1 VRTGGWI
8 AVLSLLVAAG
18 GAACTGGGGDAGPTD
33 STDLTGLSRA
43 LANVG
48 DTAKTRTRV
57 DYGDFDAMREAT
69 GGLFFNQRY
78 ARIAGHGAKR
88 VLANPNP
95 ATRSELDPAGFDP
108 SQAQQAIYA
117 GGDDGTGLLLGGFI
131 LADVETKLAGL
142 KARKESGESSEGTTV
157 WSLTGA
163 NLGKTWNRKLAA
175 LSTSDTGIGYARS
188 KRELAPVSSP
198 GEQSL
203 AADESFQAIAGCLG
217 DDITAA
223 TIYSPA
229 KRMTGV
235 VRYAAGVQARDPKR
249 VTEVFCV
256 VTSSEQARNR
266 VAAET
271 RDALARLTRTRDV
284 EVSGGGTLV
293 KATGRP
299 LAADT
304 PPGAYLAYFGGKS
317 APPML
322 LP

>member
-1 VRTGGWI
+1 MRTGGWI
-8 AVLSLLVAAG
+8 VVLSLLVAAG
-18 GAACTGGGGDAGPTD
+18 AAACTGDGGDETPR
-33 STDLTGLSRA
+33 TGLSRA
-43 LANVG
+43 LAGVG

-57 DYGDFDAMREAT
+57 EYGDFDAMREAT
-69 GGLFFNQRY
+69 GGLFFNRRY

-88 VLANPNP
+88 VLPNPNP
-95 ATRSELDPAGFDP
+95 MTRTELDPAGFDP

-117 GGDDGTGLLLGGFI
+117 GGDDGAGLLLGGFV
-131 LADVETKLAGL
+131 LADVETKLTGL
-142 KARKESGESSEGTTV
+142 KATKESGEDSTV

-163 NLGKTWNRKLAA
+163 NVGKTWNPGLAA
-175 LSTSDTGIGYARS
+175 LSTSDPGIGYARS
-188 KRELAPVSSP
+188 KRELAPVSAP
-198 GEQSL
+198 GEQTL
-203 AADESFQAIAGCLG
+203 AADESFETIAGCLG

-223 TIYSPA
+223 TIYSPS

-256 VTSSEQARNR
+256 VTSSKSVRDR

-271 RDALARLTRTRDV
+271 RGALSRLTATKDV

-299 LAADT
+299 RGAGAQ
-304 PPGAYLAYFGGKS
+304 PGAFLAYFDS
-317 APPML
+317 RPASPVL